1 MKALD
6 LALRESLTPLA
17 SRAAA
22 VGIDIVATRQAVL
35 SLVKDNPRLAQCTT
49 RSICEAVAKAVY
61 LGLDLAPAAQEA
73 YLTPRKSRAVLVPDY
88 RGLLKL
94 AYQNP
99 RVACVESRV
108 VCLRDDFTL
117 DFGDPMGRIVR
128 HRPYLK
134 PLDDNE
140 VNPAIG
146 AYAIVWWKDCS
157 QPLVEWM
164 TKEQIEANA
173 ERGGNSEDDSPWQTD
188 WAQMA
193 RKTVLKRLL
202 NYVPLGKS
210 VSEQLRAESEGEEG
224 EPQQSSES
232 EEPVAAVTLV
242 DEYMASITS
251 AAPEGIDA
259 VIAAIRQDD
268 RLDHREKTE
277 LFNAATARKREMT
290 RQR

>member
-1 MKALD
+1 MNTLD
-6 LALRESLTPLA
+6 IALRETLTPLA
-17 SRAAA
+17 NRAAA
-22 VGIDIVATRQAVL
+22 LGIDIVATRQAVL
-35 SLVKDNPRLAQCTT
+35 SLVKDNSRLSQCTP

-61 LGLDLAPAAQEA
+61 LGLDLSPAAQEA

-108 VCLRDDFTL
+108 VFLRDDFSL
-117 DFGDPMGRIVR
+117 AFGDPTGQIVR

-134 PLDDNE
+134 PLEDNQ
-140 VNPAIG
+140 VNPPIG
-146 AYAIVWWKDCS
+146 AYAILWWRDS
-157 QPLVEWM
+157 AQPLVEWM
-164 TKEQIEANA
+164 TSEQIEANA
-173 ERGGNSEDDSPWQTD
+173 ERGGNAEDDSPWQTD

-202 NYVPLGKS
+202 NYIPLSKCVREQLHAERVGEERES
-210 VSEQLRAESEGEEG
+210 NESDVSEERLTATPLFDQ
-224 EPQQSSES
+224 
-232 EEPVAAVTLV
+232 
-242 DEYMASITS
+242 YMSSITT

-259 VIAAIRQDD
+259 VIAAIRQDE
-268 RLDHREKTE
+268 RLNYQEKTE
-277 LFNAATARKREMT
+277 LFNAATARKREMV